1 MQSADV
7 LIVGGGPAGSSCA
20 TRLRAA
26 GLDVLVL
33 DRAVFPRDKPCAGW
47 ITPGTLETLGLST
60 EEYAQGRV
68 LQPFTAFRTGR
79 IGGPDV
85 VTRYGRPV
93 SFGLRRIEF
102 DHFLLERSGAR
113 CLTGVP
119 VTRLRR
125 AGDSW
130 VVNETIR
137 TPLVIGAGGHFCPVA
152 RFLNGPPSPRAVVVA
167 REVEFRMDAR
177 QQSECRVRPE
187 RPELFFCSDLR
198 GYGWCVRKGEYL
210 NVGLGRRDSR
220 RLPAH
225 VTEFLAFLAQQGTIP
240 TDVPSPCHGHTYLLY
255 ESAPRRVAADGLL
268 LVGDAAGLA
277 APASGEGIRPAV
289 ESGLLAADATLAA
302 RGRFRHEDL
311 EPYVQALRARL
322 GPRRRRAELP
332 APLAGLAGRCLLG
345 ARWFARHVVLD
356 RWFLQ
361 VDREALT
368 EGAHEERLGNLSRD
382 PAARRLPRAVSP
394 SHRCAAPRAP
404 AYTVGRPWHS
414 R

>member
-1 MQSADV
+1 MLTPDV
-7 LIVGGGPAGSSCA
+7 LVVGGGPAGSSCA
-20 TRLRAA
+20 ARLQAA

-47 ITPGTLETLGLST
+47 ITPGTLETLGLSA
-60 EEYAQGRV
+60 EEYARRHT

-79 IGGPDV
+79 IGGPNV
-85 VTRYGRPV
+85 ITRYGRPV

-113 CLTGVP
+113 CLTGVS
-119 VTRLRR
+119 VTQLRR

-137 TPLVIGAGGHFCPVA
+137 TRLVIGAGGHFCPVA
-152 RFLNGPPSPRAVVVA
+152 RFLNGPPSRDVVVVA

-177 QQSECRVRPE
+177 QQSACRVWPE

-225 VTEFLAFLAQQGTIP
+225 VAEFLGFLAQQGTIP
-240 TDVPSPCHGHTYLLY
+240 TDIPPLWHGHAYLLY
-255 ESAPRRVAADGLL
+255 ESAPRRVAADGVL

-277 APASGEGIRPAV
+277 AAESGEGIRPAV
-289 ESGLLAADATLAA
+289 ESGRLAADAVLAA
-302 RGRFRHEDL
+302 RERYGNDDL
-311 EPYVQALRARL
+311 QPYVQALRARF
-322 GPRRRRAELP
+322 GPRRARSQLP
-332 APLAGLAGRCLLG
+332 APLANFAGWCLLG
-345 ARWFARHVVLD
+345 TQWFARHVVLD
-356 RWFLQ
+356 RWFLRS
-361 VDREALT
+361 DRTPLWVADADAAN
-368 EGAHEERLGNLSRD
+368 GANG
-382 PAARRLPRAVSP
+382 AARVGAPGAQP
-394 SHRCAAPRAP
+394 SR
-404 AYTVGRPWHS
+404 
-414 R
+414 